1 MSGLV
6 AWFESSPLVWQ
17 VFWAAVATALATGIG
32 AVPFA
37 FMKRLSQRWQ
47 GMTAAA
53 AGGMMISA
61 SVFALAEQALRR
73 GAPWEVALGMLV
85 GAAFFAWTARLV
97 GDQDIRIAGLAEEES
112 RKAVLIILAMFIHS
126 IPEGVAIGVG
136 YATGEI
142 RFGFLLALAIAVHNV
157 PEGMAVTLPLRSRGV
172 SLWVCAA
179 YAILTSVPQPIFAV
193 PSFLLVHWF
202 QPLLP
207 SGLGFAGGAMIYLVV
222 SELVPE
228 GLEHASRTATAW
240 AFLLGLLFMLLLTA
254 GIAI

>member
-1 MSGLV
+1 MSELLER
-6 AWFESSPLVWQ
+6 FESAPLVWQ
-17 VFWAAVATALATGIG
+17 VFWAAMGTAVATGLG

-37 FMKRLSQRWQ
+37 FMRRLSLRGQ
-47 GMTAAA
+47 GIMASA

-61 SVFALAEQALRR
+61 SVFALADQALRR
-73 GAPWEVALGMLV
+73 GAAWEVVAGMMA

-97 GDQDIRIAGLAEEES
+97 GGQEIGVAGLAGEES
-112 RKAVLIILAMFIHS
+112 RQAVLIILAMFIHS

-142 RFGFLLALAIAVHNV
+142 RFGFVLALAIAVHNV

-172 SLWVCAA
+172 SLWSCAA
-179 YAILTSVPQPIFAV
+179 YSVLTSLPQPIFAV
-193 PSFLLVHWF
+193 PSFLLVQWF

-207 SGLGFAGGAMIYLVV
+207 AGLAFAGGAMIFLVV

-240 AFLLGLLFMLLLTA
+240 AFLLGLLAMLLLTA
-254 GIAI
+254 GIKL

>member
-1 MSGLV
+1 MNALV
-6 AWFESSPLVWQ
+6 DRFEAAPLVWQ
-17 VFWAAVATALATGIG
+17 VFWAALGTALATGLG
-32 AVPFA
+32 AAPFA
-37 FMKRLSQRWQ
+37 FVRRLSLRWQ
-47 GMTAAA
+47 GILAAT

-73 GAPWEVALGMLV
+73 GASWEVATGMLV
-85 GAAFFAWTARLV
+85 GAAFFAWTARFV
-97 GDQDIRIAGLAEEES
+97 GDQEIRIAGLATEES

-179 YAILTSVPQPIFAV
+179 YAILTSMPQPIFAV
-193 PSFLLVHWF
+193 PSFLLVRWF

-207 SGLGFAGGAMIYLVV
+207 AGLGFAGGAMIYLVV
-222 SELVPE
+222 SELIPE

-240 AFLLGLLFMLLLTA
+240 AFLLGLLAMLAMTA
-254 GIAI
+254 GVGL